1 VTNLQGT
8 GETLKV
14 VERFTRTDRDTIDY
28 TFTVEDPTMFTRPWT
43 GRLPLVAFEG
53 PLYEY
58 ACHEGN
64 VAMEG
69 MLKGARL
76 EERERR

>member
-1 VTNLQGT
+1 
-8 GETLKV
+8 
-14 VERFTRTDRDTIDY
+14 
-28 TFTVEDPTMFTRPWT
+28 MFTRPWT

-58 ACHEGN
+58 AGHEGN
-64 VAMEG
+64 IAMEG

-76 EERERR
+76 EEQEFRR